1 MKKAEY
7 GLTGDFIFKEAVE
20 FLKKKIPLK
29 LGEYRE
35 ISDECK
41 GKAFTVSGYTRLSGH
56 QELKSI

>member
-29 LGEYRE
+29 LGNIEKSVMSVRE
-35 ISDECK
+35 
-41 GKAFTVSGYTRLSGH
+41 RLL
-56 QELKSI
+56 QYQDTQALKCFRNFLMS

>member
-20 FLKKKIPLK
+20 FLNKKIPLK

-35 ISDECK
+35 
-41 GKAFTVSGYTRLSGH
+41 RLL
-56 QELKSI
+56 QYQDTQALKCFRNFLMS

>member
-20 FLKKKIPLK
+20 LLKKKIPLT
-29 LGEYRE
+29 LEEYRE

-41 GKAFTVSGYTRLSGH
+41 GWIVNTFSDKFF
-56 QELKSI
+56 

>member
-29 LGEYRE
+29 LEEYL
-35 ISDECK
+35 K
-41 GKAFTVSGYTRLSGH
+41 NFGKR
-56 QELKSI
+56 

>member
-41 GKAFTVSGYTRLSGH
+41 GKAFTVCR
-56 QELKSI
+56 EEVFRARRDI

>member
-20 FLKKKIPLK
+20 FLKKKTPLTSV
-29 LGEYRE
+29 EYRA

-41 GKAFTVSGYTRLSGH
+41 GKAFTVSGYTSLRTG
-56 QELKSI
+56 

>member
-29 LGEYRE
+29 LGEYRV
-35 ISDECK
+35 D
-41 GKAFTVSGYTRLSGH
+41 RLQLTG
-56 QELKSI
+56 QIF

>member
-29 LGEYRE
+29 LGEYW
-35 ISDECK
+35 IVNTFSDK
-41 GKAFTVSGYTRLSGH
+41 FF
-56 QELKSI
+56 